1 MLCSPIIY
9 TKMKRVIVSILIC
22 FIGLAACQS
31 KNEAA
36 YYFSDSERDT
46 LLTNII
52 SIISEKALYATDS
65 TKYQA
70 QFRAEYVKRLPLF
83 RIVQLT
89 KDTLGVYT
97 YLISRPVA
105 GRKELRRG
113 VVGRFTLKPNT
124 LEIDQFEE
132 VVNTPHFDEKIVEER
147 GGFLFRELVKSG
159 SLNAYLSMKH
169 YVEWPDSTLK
179 YDKQKRAWVSTFGF

>member
-1 MLCSPIIY
+1 
-9 TKMKRVIVSILIC
+9 MKRIFFYLIIS
-22 FIGLAACQS
+22 FFGIIGCHS
-31 KNEAA
+31 KDEAA

-70 QFRAEYVKRLPLF
+70 RFRAEYVNRLPFF
-83 RIVQLT
+83 RFVHLT
-89 KDTLGVYT
+89 KDTSGVYT

-105 GRKELRRG
+105 GLKDLRRG
-113 VVGRFTLKPNT
+113 VIGTFTLKPNST
-124 LEIDQFEE
+124 EIDQFEE
-132 VVNTPHFDEKIVEER
+132 VANTPHFDEETVKER
-147 GGFLFRELVKSG
+147 GGFLFRELAKSG
-159 SLNAYLSMKH
+159 SLTKYLAMKH

-179 YDKQKRAWVSTFGF
+179 YDKQKRTWVSSLGL

>member
-1 MLCSPIIY
+1 MKQIIVY
-9 TKMKRVIVSILIC
+9 LLIT
-22 FIGLAACQS
+22 FLGLTGCHS
-31 KNEAA
+31 KDEAA

-83 RIVQLT
+83 QFIHLT
-89 KDTLGVYT
+89 KDTIGVYT

-105 GRKELRRG
+105 GRKDLRRG
-113 VVGRFTLKPNT
+113 VVGTFTLKPNSVD
-124 LEIDQFEE
+124 IDQFEE
-132 VVNTPHFDEKIVEER
+132 VANTPHFDEETVMER
-147 GGFLFRELVKSG
+147 GGFLFRELVKTG
-159 SLNAYLSMKH
+159 SITEYFSMKH
-169 YVEWPDSTLK
+169 YVEWPDSNLK
-179 YDKQKRAWVSTFGF
+179 YDKQKRAWVSTIGL